1 MYVLYKNPIQLET
14 LHIVQ
19 YLYQE
24 NVHFLPSI
32 IIERS
37 YPIFVTNLPTIL
49 YNDNLYIGLD
59 ECIKL
64 FETYSGID
72 NLLQKSNE
80 FKILNPKYTIKK

>member
-37 YPIFVTNLPTIL
+37 YPIFITNLPTIL
-49 YNDNLYIGLD
+49 YNDNLYMSLEDKKKLLD
-59 ECIKL
+59 IFLFIK
-64 FETYSGID
+64 
-72 NLLQKSNE
+72 
-80 FKILNPKYTIKK
+80 